1 VATLEKVIGRPVK
14 LQARSTP
21 EGAVPDSERVAMYQ
35 FFNGQGYEADIPAL
49 RRIFPGLLTLE
60 QFLRKNGWENAEPMP
75 LPPGEQQWG

>member
-1 VATLEKVIGRPVK
+1 
-14 LQARSTP
+14 
-21 EGAVPDSERVAMYQ
+21 MYQ
-35 FFNGQGYEADIPAL
+35 FFNGQGYDADIPAL